1 MSVLAL
7 LQAHTASTDMETVKM
22 TTKPIVFDGSD
33 HREMTD
39 TEFAQYEAD
48 QITNKAQ
55 VKALADKATAK
66 QAVLDRLGITAD
78 EAALLLG

>member
-1 MSVLAL
+1 MG
-7 LQAHTASTDMETVKM
+7 TVDM
-22 TTKPIVFDGSD
+22 TTKPILFDGAE

-48 QITNKAQ
+48 QIANKAQ
-55 VKALADKATAK
+55 AKAQADAVIAK

-78 EAALLLG
+78 EARMLLS

>member
-1 MSVLAL
+1 
-7 LQAHTASTDMETVKM
+7 M
-22 TTKPIVFDGSD
+22 TTKPIVFDGAE

-55 VKALADKATAK
+55 AKVVVAK
-66 QAVLDRLGITAD
+66 QVAREALLTRLGLTAD
-78 EAALLLG
+78 EAQLLLGA